1 MSSPWNRKYF
11 SSLVLGHSLLF
22 IAIIIMVELT
32 VVVDGF
38 LKGILHSMESKL
50 RPLIT
55 KLVFFMF
62 YLPLPTYLNILR
74 PTLRILCPTFK
85 AFYQLRPPLRC
96 FQCIKTNRQRRLD
109 VGFGCGTNLV
119 VHFGFQQ
126 MWLWVQ
132 IHCSAT
138 FTKV

>member
-32 VVVDGF
+32 VVVDVGF

-55 KLVFFMF
+55 KLVYFMF
-62 YLPLPTYLNILR
+62 HLPLPTYL
-74 PTLRILCPTFK
+74 PEYFK
-85 AFYQLRPPLRC
+85 A
-96 FQCIKTNRQRRLD
+96 QRSKLFINLD
-109 VGFGCGTNLV
+109 LLYDVFN
-119 VHFGFQQ
+119 
-126 MWLWVQ
+126 
-132 IHCSAT
+132 A
-138 FTKV
+138 